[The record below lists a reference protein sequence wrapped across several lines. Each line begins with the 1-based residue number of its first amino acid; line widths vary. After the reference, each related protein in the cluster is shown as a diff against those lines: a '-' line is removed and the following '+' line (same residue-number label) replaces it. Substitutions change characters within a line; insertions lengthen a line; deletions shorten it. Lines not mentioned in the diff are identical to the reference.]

1 MKELAS
7 VDTRRITDLQCASY
21 LSTKQIPFTTER
33 DHQGK
38 VVFVFDNRDGEA
50 SKYSGR
56 FFKGEVDFISPSAL
70 FSQFKNLRALIFNSH
85 Q

>member
-33 DHQGK
+33 DHQ
-38 VVFVFDNRDGEA
+38 DNVIFSHGMGL
-50 SKYSGR
+50 KFGR
-56 FFKGEVDFISPSAL
+56 KRV
-70 FSQFKNLRALIFNSH
+70 NLMPFPPPPLR
-85 Q
+85 